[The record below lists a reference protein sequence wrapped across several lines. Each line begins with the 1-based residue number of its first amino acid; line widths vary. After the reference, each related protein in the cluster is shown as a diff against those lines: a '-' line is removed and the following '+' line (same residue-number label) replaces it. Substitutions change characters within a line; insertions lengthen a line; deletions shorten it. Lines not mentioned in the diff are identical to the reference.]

1 MHLSFYALQS
11 YKENGKKWGKKSV
24 GWEIFVVCYIQEK
37 VSEKLTIFKV
47 RKSVKC

>member
-1 MHLSFYALQS
+1 MVKDKVNMCWL
-11 YKENGKKWGKKSV
+11 GD
-24 GWEIFVVCYIQEK
+24 FVVCYIQEK